1 MGAPYMWIG
10 IWDPDMDDATMLE
23 KCGDS
28 LRRAGA
34 RVRTE
39 RGASGGLSVEVSR
52 YDAFAEPGEV
62 VGITASRSVEGSGG
76 LVEFVVS
83 WEYFDTGGR
92 VAAPLAWAR
101 FREALAQLIADV
113 RPLIVVCPV
122 ECAVDELPDPPAEAA
137 YDLFQTGWVDPTRLA
152 PSQRSAFAR
161 VLEGGP
167 RSELV
172 GGWWWSDY
180 APLDPGGRG
189 SDDSEALSQAL
200 YEAWTGRGVVGRG
213 VPTADLDLPLALT
226 EVWLWS
232 SERNE
237 RELLRETA
245 DWAASKN
252 VDVEGIAV
260 GPNGEPGFFPITVE
274 LEAGDK
280 RGIELVRR
288 MASDLRASWVAF
300 MPESGLAVPGLTPDI
315 PSTGVLFNFW
325 VADAWIGVDALGE
338 LDDILAG
345 AHRETLADGTLFVT
359 DPSTLPDGRFADWC
373 RDPAARWDRLVD
385 AAAVLARHAGAT

>member
-10 IWDPDMDDATMLE
+10 IWDPDADDLTLLE

-28 LRRAGA
+28 LQRAGA

-39 RGASGGLSVEVSR
+39 RGPGGGVSVGVSR
-52 YDAFAEPGEV
+52 YKALAEPGETV
-62 VGITASRSVEGSGG
+62 EITASRPDGGEGG

-83 WEYFDTGGR
+83 CDYFDSAGVSDP
-92 VAAPLAWAR
+92 VAWGR
-101 FREALAQLIADV
+101 FREALARLIADV

-122 ECAVDELPDPPAEAA
+122 ECAVDELPDPPEDAA

-161 VLEGGP
+161 ALDGGP
-167 RSELV
+167 KAELA
-172 GGWWWSDY
+172 GGWWWSEY

-189 SDDSEALSQAL
+189 SENSDTLSQAL
-200 YEAWTGRGVVGRG
+200 YEAWTGRGVGARE
-213 VPTADLDLPLALT
+213 VPTADLDLPMALT

-232 SERNE
+232 SERDE
-237 RELLRETA
+237 RELVRQA
-245 DWAASKN
+245 VAWATSVK

-260 GPNGEPGFFPITVE
+260 GPNGEPGLFPVTVE
-274 LEAGDK
+274 LEAGDQ

-288 MASDLRASWVAF
+288 IAADLGPSWVAF
-300 MPESGLAVPGLTPDI
+300 MPESGLAVPGLTPEI

-325 VADAWIGVDALGE
+325 VADAWIGADALGE
-338 LDDILAG
+338 LDSILAG
-345 AHRETLADGTLFVT
+345 AHRETLAGGTLFVT
-359 DPSTLPDGRFADWC
+359 DPSTLLDGRFADWC

-385 AAAVLARHAGAT
+385 AAAVLARRARAT